1 MRPRILGLA
10 AVLVAEFATLVAL
23 LLAGAGPAQAGGVGP
38 AFPRT
43 TAPDLFVT
51 VYVTMTN
58 TRFILSLDSGPR
70 GADAKFV
77 IHNTSNKPHD
87 FALGRRDYGEGNQTG
102 FTALVQPGKT
112 KILILFLDVRGKIA
126 YGPGLAADRN
136 KPGMKGTFSIG
147 PCTHYE
153 QVTGVGVC

>member
-1 MRPRILGLA
+1 VRPRILGLA
-10 AVLVAEFATLVAL
+10 GVLVAEFAILVA
-23 LLAGAGPAQAGGVGP
+23 LLAGAGQAQGRAVFP

-51 VYVTMTN
+51 VDVTMTN
-58 TRFILSLDSGPR
+58 TKFILSLDSGPR

-77 IHNTSNKPHD
+77 IHNVSNKPHE
-87 FALGRRDYGEGNQTG
+87 FALGKEDYGEGKQTG
-102 FTALVQPGKT
+102 FTALVKPGQT
-112 KILILFLDVRGKIA
+112 KILVLFLDVRGKVV
-126 YGPGLAADRN
+126 YGPGLPADRN
-136 KPGMKGTFSIG
+136 KPGMKGTFAIG

>member
-10 AVLVAEFATLVAL
+10 AVLVAEFAILVA
-23 LLAGAGPAQAGGVGP
+23 LLAGAGQAQARAVFP
-38 AFPRT
+38 ALPRT

-51 VYVTMTN
+51 VDVTMTN

-77 IHNTSNKPHD
+77 IHNVSNKPHE
-87 FALGRRDYGEGNQTG
+87 FALGKEDYGEGTQTG
-102 FTALVQPGKT
+102 FTALVKPGQT
-112 KILILFLDVRGKIA
+112 KILVLFLDVRGKVL
-126 YGPGLAADRN
+126 YGPGLPADRN
-136 KPGMKGTFSIG
+136 KPGMKGAFAIG

>member
-10 AVLVAEFATLVAL
+10 AVVVAVL
-23 LLAGAGPAQAGGVGP
+23 LSAGQAQAGGLAP
-38 AFPRT
+38 AVPLT

-51 VYVTMTN
+51 VNVTMTN
-58 TRFILSLDSGPR
+58 TAFKLSLHAGPR

-77 IHNTSNKPHD
+77 LHNISNKPHN
-87 FALGRRDYGEGNQTG
+87 FALGKENYGEGVQTG
-102 FTALVQPGKT
+102 FNATVKPGQT
-112 KILILFLDVRGKIA
+112 KILILFLDVRGTIA
-126 YGPGLAADRN
+126 YGPGLPADRN